1 MKRKLY
7 QPHAKAVVLNG
18 SGKGGSEM
26 AKTCEG
32 CEELKVELE
41 TAHDA
46 LKDIYDILQEVG
58 STRAELTEGV
68 DKAIKIC
75 TDEIPDLS
83 EDDEDSDDD
92 SDDDDS
98 DDDNEEEES

>member
-7 QPHAKAVVLNG
+7 QPHAKAVILNG

-26 AKTCEG
+26 AKTCES

-46 LKDIYDILQEVG
+46 LKDIYDICQEVG
-58 STRAELTEGV
+58 STRAELTKGV
-68 DKAIKIC
+68 DKIITIC
-75 TDEIPDLS
+75 TDEIPDLDDS
-83 EDDEDSDDD
+83 EEDEDDSTSDD
-92 SDDDDS
+92 
-98 DDDNEEEES
+98 EEE

>member
-1 MKRKLY
+1 
-7 QPHAKAVVLNG
+7 
-18 SGKGGSEM
+18 M

-83 EDDEDSDDD
+83 EDDDEEDEEDEDEDEDSD
-92 SDDDDS
+92 S
-98 DDDNEEEES
+98 

>member
-26 AKTCEG
+26 AKICES
-32 CEELKVELE
+32 CEELKTELE

-46 LKDIYDILQEVG
+46 LKDIYDTLQEVG
-58 STRAELTEGV
+58 STRAELTKGV
-68 DKAIKIC
+68 DKAINIC
-75 TDEIPDLS
+75 TDEIPDLG
-83 EDDEDSDDD
+83 EDDD
-92 SDDDDS
+92 SEEDGSDEDEDDS
-98 DDDNEEEES
+98 